1 MVGVNVGGRGV
12 GVKVGVQVGGSVCG
26 TSGAAFAR
34 NIRSVA
40 ASGFGEVWELH
51 AAIKHR
57 IAAQNNRLGTIPQAA
72 LGALQQMFDVFAKT
86 VQDHGSDEQ

>member
-34 NIRSVA
+34 NIRSVV

-51 AAIKHR
+51 AAIKQK
-57 IAAQNNRLGTIPQAA
+57 IAA
-72 LGALQQMFDVFAKT
+72 
-86 VQDHGSDEQ
+86 